1 MALSL
6 RRKAGLGLLILGL
19 AGILALVAFHR
30 FVISEQFDRVEHAEI
45 ERDARRAANA
55 IDVET
60 TRLDLLLYDWSS
72 WDDTYRFM
80 DGPGSA
86 FDAYVESNLVD
97 DILESLQLGALIYID
112 RAGDSYF
119 ETWRWPSGDMA
130 PIQGLE
136 AESPLVTELVRGAQ
150 RFDKTCGVILLPNG
164 QPMLVSARPILT
176 SDDDGPA
183 HGTLIM
189 ARWLDDDFIGALS
202 ESLATPIRFE
212 PLASEPDI
220 VERASEQLAIAVTE
234 NGELNG
240 QALVRDING
249 EPAFLIETNQRR
261 GINSLRNQVLWLG
274 VAAIV
279 ATLGVTGVMVY
290 FGANVLLLRP
300 MLRLRGELAELGAD
314 EEHQRVT
321 VRGRDEIA
329 EVAGAVNAML
339 NRLAESAAEQ
349 ERLTIAA
356 SEQEE
361 VARTALLEMGE
372 GFLAFDASGN
382 CLISNPA
389 AGRMLQKS
397 PDEILGR
404 HITQILPAARPSE
417 TGDGPQV
424 IEIGGR
430 SLAITRSASLNR
442 GRGGRS
448 VVVLRDVTDIL
459 DVERLK
465 RDIISTVSHEL
476 RTPLTSIRA
485 TVELFQDGDGG
496 ALTDVQSRM
505 VSLLSRNTDRL
516 LHIVNDLLALTTLE
530 SGAVALRREETDLSV
545 TIARVVEDLQP
556 SAVAAG
562 VTLETDGN
570 AEPAVAWCDEP
581 RIRHVIENLVQNAIK
596 FSLPDGEVYVSARA
610 GAHEVTVTVTDQGLG
625 IMPADQQ
632 RVFEK
637 FYRAPGSERV
647 GGTGLGL
654 PIAKLIVD
662 LHGGRIWIESDGAS
676 GTTARFT
683 VPSPPGF
690 A

>member
-1 MALSL
+1 
-6 RRKAGLGLLILGL
+6 
-19 AGILALVAFHR
+19 
-30 FVISEQFDRVEHAEI
+30 
-45 ERDARRAANA
+45 
-55 IDVET
+55 
-60 TRLDLLLYDWSS
+60 
-72 WDDTYRFM
+72 
-80 DGPGSA
+80 
-86 FDAYVESNLVD
+86 
-97 DILESLQLGALIYID
+97 
-112 RAGDSYF
+112 
-119 ETWRWPSGDMA
+119 
-130 PIQGLE
+130 
-136 AESPLVTELVRGAQ
+136 
-150 RFDKTCGVILLPNG
+150 
-164 QPMLVSARPILT
+164 MLVSARPILT
-176 SDDDGPA
+176 SADDGPA

-189 ARWLDDDFIGALS
+189 ARWLDDEFVAALS
-202 ESLATPIRFE
+202 ESLATPLRFE
-212 PLASEPDI
+212 PLASEPHVVDQT
-220 VERASEQLAIAVTE
+220 SNQLAVAVTE
-234 NGELNG
+234 NGQLNG
-240 QALVRDING
+240 QSLVRDING
-249 EPAFLIETNQRR
+249 NPAFLVETNQRR
-261 GINSLRNQVLWLG
+261 EIGALRNQVLWLG
-274 VAAIV
+274 IAAIV
-279 ATLGVTGVMVY
+279 ATLGLTGVMVY
-290 FGANVLLLRP
+290 FGVDLLLLRP
-300 MLRLRGELAELGAD
+300 MLRLRAELAELGAD

-321 VRGRDEIA
+321 VRGNDEIA

-349 ERLTIAA
+349 ERLTIAVG
-356 SEQEE
+356 EQEE

-382 CLISNPA
+382 CQISNPA
-389 AGRMLQKS
+389 AGRMLQRS

-417 TGDGPQV
+417 SGGGPQV
-424 IEIGGR
+424 IEVGGR

-465 RDIISTVSHEL
+465 QDIISTVSHEL

-485 TVELFQDGDGG
+485 TVELFKDGEGG
-496 ALTDVQSRM
+496 SLTDVQSRM

-530 SGAVALRREETDLSV
+530 SGGVSLRREETDLSV

-562 VTLETDGN
+562 VTLETDGT

-596 FSLPDGEVYVSARA
+596 FSLPDSTVLVGARTAAREVM
-610 GAHEVTVTVTDQGLG
+610 VTVADQGVG
-625 IMPADQQ
+625 IMPGDQQ

-654 PIAKLIVD
+654 PIAKLIVE
-662 LHGGRIWIESDGAS
+662 LHGGRIWVESDGAT

-683 VPSPPGF
+683 VPAPP
-690 A
+690 